1 MSPLKYFSFCQE
13 NLDKISAE
21 SILHYSFS
29 SWTKKTMAKTI
40 ECRWDL
46 RLCFAIA
53 RGCAEIFL
61 KLEQS

>member
-1 MSPLKYFSFCQE
+1 MFQFCQE
-13 NLDKISAE
+13 ILDKISAG

-40 ECRWDL
+40 ECRWDYGFV
-46 RLCFAIA
+46 FATA
-53 RGCAEIFL
+53 RGYVEIFL